1 MNTDR
6 KSWNSTLRP
15 ISKKRL
21 AQMQAGTWKPKP
33 RKPMKTMSA
42 KAKARVKDYRE
53 RAFAEFGERCELC
66 GVRLPRANLVIH
78 HYKELRKTGND
89 SIDNLCVLCYHC
101 HNDTHLDKAHFEYTR
116 NKIEIR
122 RKTLYNKGISEGGTQ
137 HGEEKMP

>member
-89 SIDNLCVLCYHC
+89 SIDNLCVLCWHC
-101 HNDTHLDKAHFEYTR
+101 HEKTHMSKESFEDTCR
-116 NKIEIR
+116 KIKKKRSALQKE
-122 RKTLYNKGISEGGTQ
+122 
-137 HGEEKMP
+137 